1 MGKAATLTDEQVETI
16 RATYAMT
23 GKYSEAAKA
32 AGVSIASARKYVLL
46 SDDLEDLRT
55 EKRREVIEAT
65 IPEVIAA
72 FSRAQLA
79 LVEALTDADKLAKA
93 TVNEIAVAIGI
104 VTDKRQ
110 LLSGQATDRREHVSA
125 DVASRLTA
133 EEMEQ
138 AAKIRERLAAQ
149 VSA

>member
-16 RATYAMT
+16 RAAYAMT

-32 AGVSIASARKYVLL
+32 AGVSETSARRYVQL
-46 SDDLEDLRT
+46 DDGLEELRA
-55 EKRREVIEAT
+55 EKRVAT
-65 IPEVIAA
+65 IESIIVKCGE
-72 FSRAQLA
+72 AQEKL
-79 LVEALTDADKLAKA
+79 LEALIDPSRIAKA
-93 TVNEIAVAIGI
+93 SMQECATAFGI

-125 DVASRLTA
+125 DAASKLTP

-138 AAKIRERLAAQ
+138 AARIRERLASK